1 VVADDIDMRISHIVR
16 GSDHISNTPKQV
28 MLYEALGELMPV
40 FAHVPL
46 ILGPD
51 KTRLSKRHGA
61 TSVMAYR
68 DQGIVPEAF
77 RNFLALLGWAPPEGT
92 PGTLGDAELIPLF
105 DLDGISKSNAIFDR
119 AKLDWFNSEHIRA
132 FSAEKLL
139 PLVEAEWKKAGIEPD
154 LMDRDW
160 LLRTIDLVKPRAR
173 NLRDFATLF
182 RAYFTDSFQADP
194 AAVERFLKDENVRQM
209 LVELGGRYAASEGGF
224 SERETEKLL
233 YDFAA
238 EKEMKAG
245 PLINGARVAL
255 TGQGVA
261 PSLFAVMAMLGRE
274 RTVSRLKAAQEM
286 AARAMSQEV

>member
-1 VVADDIDMRISHIVR
+1 
-16 GSDHISNTPKQV
+16 
-28 MLYEALGELMPV
+28 
-40 FAHVPL
+40 
-46 ILGPD
+46 
-51 KTRLSKRHGA
+51 
-61 TSVMAYR
+61 VMAYR

-77 RNFLALLGWAPPEGT
+77 RNFLALLGWAPPGGT
-92 PGTLGDAELIPLF
+92 AGNLGDAELIRLF

-139 PLVEAEWKKAGIEPD
+139 PLVETEWKKAGIEPD

-194 AAVERFLKDENVRQM
+194 AAVERFLKDENVRQL
-209 LVELGGRYAASEGGF
+209 LVELGGRYAASEDGF
-224 SERETEKLL
+224 SEQETEKLL

-261 PSLFAVMAMLGRE
+261 PSLFAVMATLGRE